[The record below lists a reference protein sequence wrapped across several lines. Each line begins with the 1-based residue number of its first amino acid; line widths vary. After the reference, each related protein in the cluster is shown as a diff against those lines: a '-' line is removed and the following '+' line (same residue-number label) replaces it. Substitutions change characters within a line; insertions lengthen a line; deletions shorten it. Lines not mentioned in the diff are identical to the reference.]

1 MEAWRPE
8 PAVGEKKSEEAEG
21 VCFGGVPT
29 APPPPPLLPPPVP
42 PLEEKGLSGAAERRS
57 SDMVL
62 EAPTVVYRLL
72 CPPGPCSSDL
82 ESARFCA
89 SAARLTLRWSDQATS
104 PRHARIAAPM
114 KPSAA
119 PTQMKTVPS
128 GRLDFCMKGAL
139 AVSGTPTVGF
149 RAPAMVGRPV
159 RWKTERDA
167 VLLRSGALVTTTV
180 EAEVPD
186 PAAVDGAVE
195 LPESDVAVV
204 FTADDFVLPVLVA
217 SALPDVADPVIVL
230 RFGRLVA
237 AFVAVVKRSRTEKR
251 RLKGPIDGP
260 LEGRFASIM
269 AMNYGVGRLGQ
280 WSFKGTRRICRKWLG

>member
-1 MEAWRPE
+1 VEAWRPE

-21 VCFGGVPT
+21 FGGVP
-29 APPPPPLLPPPVP
+29 PPPLP
-42 PLEEKGLSGAAERRS
+42 PLDGKGLSGAAERRS

-62 EAPTVVYRLL
+62 DAPTVVYRPL

-159 RWKTERDA
+159 RWKTERDV

-180 EAEVPD
+180 EAEVLD
-186 PAAVDGAVE
+186 PVAVDGAAE

-204 FTADDFVLPVLVA
+204 FAAADFVLSVLVA
-217 SALPDVADPVIVL
+217 LVLPDVAVAVPSDCDTVL
-230 RFGRLVA
+230 RFGSA
-237 AFVAVVKRSRTEKR
+237 AFVAVAKRSRRTENR

-260 LEGRFASIM
+260 LEDRFASII
-269 AMNYGVGRLGQ
+269 AMSTVWIDWDSGR
-280 WSFKGTRRICRKWLG
+280 SA

>member
-1 MEAWRPE
+1 M
-8 PAVGEKKSEEAEG
+8 
-21 VCFGGVPT
+21 CFGGVPT
-29 APPPPPLLPPPVP
+29 APPPLPLLPPPVP

-139 AVSGTPTVGF
+139 AVSGTPIVGS
-149 RAPAMVGRPV
+149 RAPEMVGRPV
-159 RWKTERDA
+159 RWKTERDT
-167 VLLRSGALVTTTV
+167 VLLRSGALVTATV

-186 PAAVDGAVE
+186 PAAVDGATE

-217 SALPDVADPVIVL
+217 SALPDVAVPVPDCDTVL
-230 RFGRLVA
+230 RFGRLVV
-237 AFVAVVKRSRTEKR
+237 AFVAVVKRSRRTEKR

-269 AMNYGVGRLGQ
+269 AMNTVWVDWDSGRSREQGGYAG
-280 WSFKGTRRICRKWLG
+280 SGSDKGRVC

>member
-1 MEAWRPE
+1 M
-8 PAVGEKKSEEAEG
+8 GEKNSEEVDG
-21 VCFGGVPT
+21 VGFGGVPT
-29 APPPPPLLPPPVP
+29 APAPPPPPLLPPP
-42 PLEEKGLSGAAERRS
+42 PLEKGLSGAAERRS
-57 SDMVL
+57 SDIVL
-62 EAPTVVYRLL
+62 EAPTVVYRPL

-139 AVSGTPTVGF
+139 AVSGTPTVGS

-159 RWKTERDA
+159 RWKTERDT

-180 EAEVPD
+180 EAEVLD
-186 PAAVDGAVE
+186 PAAVDGVAE

-204 FTADDFVLPVLVA
+204 FAAADFVLSVLVA
-217 SALPDVADPVIVL
+217 LAPPDVAVPVPSDCDAVL

-237 AFVAVVKRSRTEKR
+237 AFVAVVKRSRRTEKR
-251 RLKGPIDGP
+251 LKGLIDGP

-269 AMNYGVGRLGQ
+269 AMNTGWMNWDSGRSREQGGYVGRG
-280 WSFKGTRRICRKWLG
+280 SDKGRVC

>member
-21 VCFGGVPT
+21 GGFGGVP
-29 APPPPPLLPPPVP
+29 PPPLP
-42 PLEEKGLSGAAERRS
+42 PLEGKGLSGAADRRS

-62 EAPTVVYRLL
+62 AAPTVVYRPL

-159 RWKTERDA
+159 RWKTERDV
-167 VLLRSGALVTTTV
+167 VLLRPGALVTTTV
-180 EAEVPD
+180 EAEVLD
-186 PAAVDGAVE
+186 PAAVDGAAE
-195 LPESDVAVV
+195 LLEFDVAVV
-204 FTADDFVLPVLVA
+204 FAAADFVLLVLVA
-217 SALPDVADPVIVL
+217 LALPDVAVSSDCDTVL

-237 AFVAVVKRSRTEKR
+237 AFVAVMKRSRRTENR

-269 AMNYGVGRLGQ
+269 AMSMVWIEWGSGRSTQRGYVGCG
-280 WSFKGTRRICRKWLG
+280 SDKG